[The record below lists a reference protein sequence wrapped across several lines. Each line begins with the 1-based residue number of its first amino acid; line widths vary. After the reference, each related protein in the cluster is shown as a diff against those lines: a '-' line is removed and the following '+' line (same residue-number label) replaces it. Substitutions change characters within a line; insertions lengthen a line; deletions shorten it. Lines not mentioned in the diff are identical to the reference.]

1 MAFPAMTFRRVFVVL
16 LAVLSVSSLLKSK
29 YCVYGPPLRN
39 AVHTVLM
46 PMARPLND
54 ITSTVR
60 SEHER
65 PVLGDLEQLSDELRY
80 KDALILSLQ
89 KRVRELEATS
99 AELQGLSQRL
109 GQDYVFRESRVIG
122 RSSDPSAGTLTID
135 KGASAGLSPG
145 LAVVKGADLVGRL
158 IEVGPT
164 TSIIRLITTPGEL
177 VEVALTP
184 PRLPTD
190 QATDFRQR
198 VAQLRVTGPGE
209 LIAEDVDRDVPVQ
222 AGDYARLLDDRGPG
236 SWPVAVQG
244 MIVGQVT
251 KVAPNPDQQLLK
263 TVTVVPMRSLRRLDV
278 VTVVVPRTVAAGSG
292 GGQGGGP

>member
-1 MAFPAMTFRRVFVVL
+1 MAFPALTFRRVFLLL
-16 LAVLSVSSLLKSK
+16 LAALSVSSLLKSK

-54 ITSTVR
+54 VTAAVR
-60 SEHER
+60 SERDR

-109 GQDYVFRESRVIG
+109 GQDYVFREARVIG
-122 RSSDPSAGTLTID
+122 RAADPSAGTLTID
-135 KGASAGLSPG
+135 KGASVGLSPG
-145 LAVVKGADLVGRL
+145 LAIVKGADLVGRL

-164 TSIIRLITTPGEL
+164 TSIIRLITTPDEL
-177 VEVALTP
+177 IEVALTP

-190 QATDFRQR
+190 QPTDFRQR
-198 VAQLRVTGPGE
+198 VAQLRVVGPAE
-209 LIAEDVDRDVPVQ
+209 LIAEDVDREVPVQ
-222 AGDYARLLDDRGPG
+222 AGDYARLMDDRGPE
-236 SWPVAVQG
+236 SWPDAVQG
-244 MIVGQVT
+244 MIVGRVV
-251 KVAPNPDQQLLK
+251 KVEPNPDQKLLK
-263 TVTVVPMRSLRRLDV
+263 TVTVMPMRSLRRLDT
-278 VTVVVPRTVAAGSG
+278 VTVVVPRYESKG
-292 GGQGGGP
+292 GG